1 QGALLRQGGQAW
13 PVAARA
19 RAGAADV
26 GSQLRMGRQGAR
38 ARRGAAEGFQPRAR
52 TRDCDRD
59 TGQGHGDGG
68 FHRQGAGGLPARP
81 ARHAGA
87 IPRGAAH
94 HQWNRPGR
102 DDRRLCRAVPGGI
115 GSWRLGM
122 KAWREFW
129 QRLLSPQTARFILA
143 LLALFFA
150 AGGAFYLMGGKV
162 EPENKD
168 AAIFALGALFGLAT
182 NGFNYY
188 F

>member
-1 QGALLRQGGQAW
+1 
-13 PVAARA
+13 
-19 RAGAADV
+19 
-26 GSQLRMGRQGAR
+26 
-38 ARRGAAEGFQPRAR
+38 
-52 TRDCDRD
+52 
-59 TGQGHGDGG
+59 
-68 FHRQGAGGLPARP
+68 
-81 ARHAGA
+81 
-87 IPRGAAH
+87 
-94 HQWNRPGR
+94 
-102 DDRRLCRAVPGGI
+102 
-115 GSWRLGM
+115 M

-188 F
+188 FGSTARSDEGPQDTHIVNKPGAPAQAKETT